1 MLKSK
6 LSLNLSQKLKMTPQL
21 QQAIHLLQLSSLELF
36 QEVQQKLYS
45 NPLLELEEN
54 ESDYKKESSSENT
67 RSRDTD
73 NFSPNIEF
81 EKPHELSSNGEFNSK
96 TADVETVDPCIS
108 SLRNHLISQLNLVT
122 LSEIEYLIG
131 VSIIDSIDEKGMLIT
146 SAIEIQDLIGS
157 SIKLEEV
164 YDVLRKIQQFDP
176 PGVGASSLT
185 ESFVI
190 QLDQLPKETKYLSEA
205 KELVS
210 NYSEYLKKH
219 DKKLLKKVSG
229 FPLLVIEQILVLLK
243 TLSPYPGYNWD
254 DNPIEYVIPDVK
266 AFKLDGSWHV
276 LLNGDLVPKLNIN
289 SKYEKLIKR
298 GDNGE
303 DNDFI
308 KKNLSEAKWFI
319 QSIENRN
326 DTLLKVASCIIEEQ
340 KDFLEKGAEN
350 MKPMVLK
357 NIANK
362 LDLHESTVSRITTQK
377 YISTPLGVFELKY
390 FFSSHIKTSNGEE
403 FSSTAIRAILKK
415 LIDGESAERP
425 LSDNKLGSMLHDQ
438 GISIARRT
446 VAKYR
451 ESLGIVSSSERKHV

>member
-1 MLKSK
+1 M
-6 LSLNLSQKLKMTPQL
+6 
-21 QQAIHLLQLSSLELF
+21 
-36 QEVQQKLYS
+36 
-45 NPLLELEEN
+45 
-54 ESDYKKESSSENT
+54 
-67 RSRDTD
+67 
-73 NFSPNIEF
+73 
-81 EKPHELSSNGEFNSK
+81 
-96 TADVETVDPCIS
+96 
-108 SLRNHLISQLNLVT
+108 
-122 LSEIEYLIG
+122 
-131 VSIIDSIDEKGMLIT
+131 
-146 SAIEIQDLIGS
+146 
-157 SIKLEEV
+157 
-164 YDVLRKIQQFDP
+164 
-176 PGVGASSLT
+176 
-185 ESFVI
+185 
-190 QLDQLPKETKYLSEA
+190 SEA

-219 DKKLLKKVSG
+219 DKKLLEKVSG

-357 NIANK
+357 NIANT